1 MDVPYKDP
9 TFDNDDLDDVFVY
22 EERQSRLLWRLDGDE
37 GLNEKVVEDESDWSQ
52 WSEKEP
58 FYWTEKAGKGL
69 AAVVGSR
76 AKEEHGH
83 NSSILEYL
91 PFSQET
97 FERLTGLWQIHG
109 DIARVINRSDCV
121 SFSIIC
127 FEDDGADNI
136 YYNCRTSSKWRG
148 DLAVSSTFERKRGFT
163 KSIVFGGTPETTDAI
178 AARIEHFD
186 GSFTHPLIVIGI
198 LVELERERHY
208 KLVKSEV
215 TVLLKRV
222 YEISNNNTVSE
233 SPEIHGQN
241 ISIDSWA
248 KVSHLRTGLESWKT
262 QLIKMIAH
270 IDELEFQL
278 KRTPSLR
285 TTHRE
290 EDDAYV
296 VTDSQ
301 RVVDTS
307 EWHSGC
313 IETGRRIKSRLVD
326 ILCEY
331 EENIRE
337 CTMVIDG
344 VTLAS
349 QMSWNQIGYQDAQAN
364 LRIASDTRHDSGQ
377 MRSIAVLTM
386 IFLPATFVSSL
397 FSMSFFNWSPTEG
410 ESVLSPYIW
419 IYPAITVLITALVII
434 SWYIFSRRRKKSLS
448 EKLPV

>member
-9 TFDNDDLDDVFVY
+9 AFDDDDLDNVFVY
-22 EERQSRLLWRLDGDE
+22 EERQSQLIWKVDNNE
-37 GLNEKVVEDESDWSQ
+37 VLNEVVVEDESDWSQ

-58 FYWTEKAGKGL
+58 FYWTEKSRKGL
-69 AAVVGSR
+69 AVVVGSR
-76 AKEEHGH
+76 AKEDHGH

-91 PFSQET
+91 PFSQDT

-109 DIARVINRSDCV
+109 DIARVINRSDSV

-163 KSIVFGGTPETTDAI
+163 KSIVFGCNAETTDAI
-178 AARIEHFD
+178 AARIENFD

-215 TVLLKRV
+215 TGLLKRV

-233 SPEIHGQN
+233 SPETHGQN

-248 KVSHLRTGLESWKT
+248 KVSHLRTGLESWKK

-270 IDELEFQL
+270 IDELECQL
-278 KRTPSLR
+278 KRKPSAQ
-285 TTHRE
+285 TTHLE
-290 EDDAYV
+290 VDDTYLV
-296 VTDSQ
+296 LDSKIA
-301 RVVDTS
+301 VDTS

-313 IETGRRIKSRLVD
+313 IETGRRIKNRLVE

-331 EENIRE
+331 EENIKD

-349 QMSWNQIGYQDAQAN
+349 QMVSGLIIQVIFTDRCSHG
-364 LRIASDTRHDSGQ
+364 IKSDTR
-377 MRSIAVLTM
+377 M
-386 IFLPATFVSSL
+386 PK
-397 FSMSFFNWSPTEG
+397 
-410 ESVLSPYIW
+410 
-419 IYPAITVLITALVII
+419 LI
-434 SWYIFSRRRKKSLS
+434 
-448 EKLPV
+448 